1 MPDFR
6 FERECRTPYSE
17 CYTVD
22 EVGRVDIHFG
32 PSVVYATLCVTERLT
47 QEEIRELIAEIDE
60 RLVLTM
66 DPMREDLVVTVWVG
80 REEGVYSEEE
90 LEAEEEEEEEPED
103 NGYLNEPFRGA

>member
-1 MPDFR
+1 
-6 FERECRTPYSE
+6 
-17 CYTVD
+17 
-22 EVGRVDIHFG
+22 
-32 PSVVYATLCVTERLT
+32 
-47 QEEIRELIAEIDE
+47 
-60 RLVLTM
+60 M